1 MDAMSKIRV
10 YEWHKKLKGELES
23 TENAEHFIHT
33 LNARATN
40 TLLSSVTV
48 FNLTGE

>member
-10 YEWHKKLKGELES
+10 YEWHKKFKGELES
-23 TENAEHFIHT
+23 TKNAEHFVHT